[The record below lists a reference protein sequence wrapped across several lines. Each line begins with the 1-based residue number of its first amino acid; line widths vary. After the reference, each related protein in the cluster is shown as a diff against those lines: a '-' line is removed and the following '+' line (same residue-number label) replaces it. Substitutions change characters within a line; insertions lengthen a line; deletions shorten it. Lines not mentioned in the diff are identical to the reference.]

1 MLRKAIVLI
10 LCLTAMCGCTN
21 EHKETKSEMLER
33 IIAENN
39 YIILDVRTKEEY
51 EEGHVVG
58 ALNIP
63 YDELDEKVELDK
75 DKTVMVYCRSG
86 KRSSIAYKTL
96 KDLGFDVIDLG
107 AFETI
112 DLEKE

>member
-1 MLRKAIVLI
+1 MFKKAIILI
-10 LCLTAMCGCTN
+10 LCLTTMCGCTN
-21 EHKETKSEMLER
+21 NHKETKSEMLER
-33 IIAENN
+33 IVAENN

-51 EEGHVVG
+51 DESHVVG

-63 YDELDEKVELDK
+63 YDELDEKVKLDK
-75 DKTVMVYCRSG
+75 NKTVLVYCRSG
-86 KRSSIAYKTL
+86 NRSSIAYKTL
-96 KDLGFDVIDLG
+96 KELGFDVIDLG